1 MIWIYRIELFVTF
14 CFIVFILF
22 NLKYANKDMG
32 LLVTILLVLVFLLVL
47 GIILQTYFNQL
58 LAAICVLAI
67 PTLPVLLYL
76 FFILLFIILKPDF
89 K

>member
-1 MIWIYRIELFVTF
+1 MIWIYRIELFITF
-14 CFIVFILF
+14 CSIVFILF

-32 LLVTILLVLVFLLVL
+32 LLVTILLLVVFLFVL

-58 LAAICVLAI
+58 LAAIFVLAI
-67 PTLPVLLYL
+67 PTLPVLLYF

>member
-1 MIWIYRIELFVTF
+1 MIWIYRIELFITF
-14 CFIVFILF
+14 CSIFFIVF
-22 NLKYANKDMG
+22 NLKSANKDMG
-32 LLVTILLVLVFLLVL
+32 LLVTILLLVVFLFVL

-58 LAAICVLAI
+58 LAAVCVLAI

>member
-1 MIWIYRIELFVTF
+1 MIWIYRIELFITF
-14 CFIVFILF
+14 CTIVFILF
-22 NLKYANKDMG
+22 NLKYANNDMG
-32 LLVTILLVLVFLLVL
+32 LLVTILLLAVFLFVL

-58 LAAICVLAI
+58 LAAIFVLAI

-76 FFILLFIILKPDF
+76 FFILLVIILKPDF

>member
-1 MIWIYRIELFVTF
+1 MIWIYRIELFITF
-14 CFIVFILF
+14 CSIIFILF

-32 LLVTILLVLVFLLVL
+32 LLVTILLLVVFLFVL

-58 LAAICVLAI
+58 LAAIFVLAI

-76 FFILLFIILKPDF
+76 FFILLFLILKPDF

>member
-1 MIWIYRIELFVTF
+1 MIWIYRIELFITF
-14 CFIVFILF
+14 CTIVFILF

-32 LLVTILLVLVFLLVL
+32 LLVTILLLIVFLFVL

-58 LAAICVLAI
+58 LASIFVLAI
-67 PTLPVLLYL
+67 PTLPVLLYF

>member
-1 MIWIYRIELFVTF
+1 MIWIYRIELFITF
-14 CFIVFILF
+14 CTIVFILF

-32 LLVTILLVLVFLLVL
+32 LLVTILLVLIFLLVV
-47 GIILQTYFNQL
+47 GILLQSYFNQL

-67 PTLPVLLYL
+67 PTLPVLLYF

>member
-1 MIWIYRIELFVTF
+1 MIWIYRIELFITF
-14 CFIVFILF
+14 CTIVFILF
-22 NLKYANKDMG
+22 NLKYANNDMG
-32 LLVTILLVLVFLLVL
+32 LLVTILLLAVFLFVL

-58 LAAICVLAI
+58 LAAIFVLAI

-76 FFILLFIILKPDF
+76 FFILLIIILKPDF

>member
-1 MIWIYRIELFVTF
+1 
-14 CFIVFILF
+14 
-22 NLKYANKDMG
+22 MG
-32 LLVTILLVLVFLLVL
+32 LLVTILLLVVFLFVL

-58 LAAICVLAI
+58 LASIFVLAI
-67 PTLPVLLYL
+67 PTLPLLLYF